1 MASLPSVPGFPII
14 GSGMAFL
21 KSPIEFFDINF
32 HRLGDTF
39 RFELLTRKIVATRD
53 LKWIEHALVK
63 QQKKYNKDFSMKQI
77 GLALGKGLLTNSGE
91 SWMRQ
96 RRLASPA
103 FYKKRLEGMVDI
115 METITDEH
123 IQKIK
128 ALPSGSRFRIDEEMI
143 TMTASIALQ
152 TLLGEK
158 MTDELRKVQS
168 SMVDIQEHLVKRIRV
183 PFFTST
189 SHIDGSH
196 RNFMAKIKIIDD
208 IIYDI
213 IDKKRKNESYG
224 NDLVTMLMEAR
235 DEDTGEGMPDKQ
247 LRDELLTIYVA
258 GHETSAYC
266 LSWTFYEL
274 MRHPDI
280 YQKIKEEAAAVVKD
294 GKIGA
299 DGLKGLTYTRA
310 VVNESMRL
318 FPPAYLVSRECGEDD
333 EIDGVKINKGDVIL
347 MSIYG
352 LHRNPKHWPQ
362 PLSFRPER
370 FLETTEATKHYHIP
384 FGAGPRMCI
393 GNHFAM
399 MEITLILAKVALNL
413 DLEWV
418 IGQKIEMQPLVTLK
432 PKHGILLEKV

>member
-1 MASLPSVPGFPII
+1 
-14 GSGMAFL
+14 
-21 KSPIEFFDINF
+21 
-32 HRLGDTF
+32 
-39 RFELLTRKIVATRD
+39 
-53 LKWIEHALVK
+53 
-63 QQKKYNKDFSMKQI
+63 
-77 GLALGKGLLTNSGE
+77 
-91 SWMRQ
+91 
-96 RRLASPA
+96 
-103 FYKKRLEGMVDI
+103 
-115 METITDEH
+115 
-123 IQKIK
+123 
-128 ALPSGSRFRIDEEMI
+128 
-143 TMTASIALQ
+143 
-152 TLLGEK
+152 
-158 MTDELRKVQS
+158 
-168 SMVDIQEHLVKRIRV
+168 
-183 PFFTST
+183 
-189 SHIDGSH
+189 
-196 RNFMAKIKIIDD
+196 MAKIKIIDD